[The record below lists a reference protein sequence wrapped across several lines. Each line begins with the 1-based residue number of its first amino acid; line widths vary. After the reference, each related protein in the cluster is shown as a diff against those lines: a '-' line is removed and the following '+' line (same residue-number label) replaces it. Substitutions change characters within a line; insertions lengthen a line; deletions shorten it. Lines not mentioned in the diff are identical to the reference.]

1 MADNTTNNKIVTT
14 VELDVNLAA
23 QEIVKLNSLA
33 SDSTAGLSERL
44 DAKNKQI
51 KIQNDLNKKGISDLE
66 KQVKGLR
73 GVVGKE
79 KEYIKATQKL
89 EKAKLNEVKV
99 TERNAKSQRKLTDSY
114 GKSKGAINKLDN
126 ATGGMITRL
135 KALAANPIILFM
147 TLLVGAF
154 TLLKKAFTSSEEGQ
168 NKWNKAMAVVDA
180 LLGNLLDLVA
190 DFANILVDLF
200 SNPKES
206 LESFGKLIKEN
217 LINRFDGLINLIPE
231 LGKAITLLFSGKFSE
246 AGKVAGN
253 AVAKVALGVD
263 DLSGKIIKATEA
275 TKNFIKEQE
284 REANLA
290 AQVADKRAEADK
302 IERQLLVDRSVLEAK
317 IAQKRLDAKKENE
330 FTSKQR
336 KAFLEEAQKLED
348 QLIEKETKYLELR
361 RDAQILE
368 NTFSRSNKEN
378 LDAEAK
384 AIAAVNDQQAVRAK
398 KAKKLQTELNTITKE
413 IERDDKKDSKELNDF
428 KQGLILK
435 ESESKTAAIERERSE
450 NILALENLKIT
461 EEEKS
466 QLLLDIDTN
475 YRAKKKGLDAEE
487 DALKL
492 EKEIIDLEVK
502 LEKEA
507 IEMQRLLENDRLTV
521 DERIKIQ
528 QDYVDRVTDIKVKAA
543 AGDASKEEKAKK
555 DGEVAKGKIRKIEL
569 KAESEKNKAILESG
583 INMAADAFGIAQEV
597 AVAKMLM
604 AAPEAIGNVWSQAAK
619 QPTIPQMLL
628 HGAVGTAT
636 TISPIVKGLKDIKK
650 TRFSKKKGG
659 TGGGGGSISSA
670 SAGSAPVGVSDI
682 SSLAE
687 SNASRLGTNSSLSSR
702 ASADA
707 VNGGTLGGVSGNII
721 FSENA
726 HNNFRS
732 QVNFRE
738 DRTTMGG

>member
-14 VELDVNLAA
+14 VELDVNKAA

-33 SDSTAGLSERL
+33 SDGTKDLSERL

-51 KIQNDLNKKGISDLE
+51 KIQNDLNKKGIS
-66 KQVKGLR
+66 

-99 TERNAKSQRKLTDSY
+99 TERNAKTQRKLAASY
-114 GKSKGAINKLDN
+114 DKSKGAINKLDN

-135 KALAANPIILFM
+135 KALAANPIVLFV
-147 TLLVGAF
+147 TLLVGALS
-154 TLLKKAFTSSEEGQ
+154 LLKKAFTSSEEGQ
-168 NKWNKAMAVVDA
+168 NRWNKAMAVVDA
-180 LLGNLLDLVA
+180 VLGNLLDLVA
-190 DFANILVDLF
+190 DLANVLVDLF

-206 LESFGKLIKEN
+206 LESFGELIKQN
-217 LINRFDGLINLIPE
+217 LINRFDGLLNLIPE
-231 LGKAITLLFSGKFSE
+231 LGRAITLLFDGEFSE

-263 DLSGKIIKATEA
+263 DLSGKIEKATEA
-275 TKNFIKEQE
+275 TKGFLKEQN
-284 REANLA
+284 REAKLA
-290 AQVADKRAEADK
+290 AQVADKRAKADK
-302 IERQLLVDRSVLEAK
+302 IERQLLVSRSVLEAK

-348 QLIEKETKYLELR
+348 QLIDKETKYLELR

-413 IERDDKKDSKELNDF
+413 IERDNKVISD
-428 KQGLILK
+428 
-435 ESESKTAAIERERSE
+435 
-450 NILALENLKIT
+450 
-461 EEEKS
+461 
-466 QLLLDIDTN
+466 
-475 YRAKKKGLDAEE
+475 AKKKKQKEE
-487 DALKL
+487 D
-492 EKEIIDLEVK
+492 
-502 LEKEA
+502 
-507 IEMQRLLENDRLTV
+507 
-521 DERIKIQ
+521 
-528 QDYVDRVTDIKVKAA
+528 
-543 AGDASKEEKAKK
+543 DAEEKAKK
-555 DGEVAKGKIRKIEL
+555 LKKEKEL
-569 KAESEKNKAILESG
+569 EDAESDRNAQLELDEIEIQRKRDLGERTLALELELLEKKRLQDVSAAGLTAKEIEVINAKSQKAKSDIKDKEEKTDKAVNKAILDSG

-628 HGAVGTAT
+628 HGTVGTVT
-636 TISPIVKGLKDIKK
+636 TVAPIVKGLKDIKK

-659 TGGGGGSISSA
+659 SGGGGGSIST
-670 SAGSAPVGVSDI
+670 SAGSASRSAGVSDI
-682 SSLAE
+682 SNLAE
-687 SNASRLGTNSSLSSR
+687 SNASRLGTDSSLSSR

-707 VNGGTLGGVSGNII
+707 VNSSRISATGSGVV

-726 HNNFRS
+726 YSNFQS
-732 QVNFRE
+732 QISFRE
-738 DRTTMGG
+738 DKTTLR

>member
-14 VELDVNLAA
+14 VELDVNKAA

-33 SDSTAGLSERL
+33 SDGTKDLSERL

-66 KQVKGLR
+66 KQVKGLK

-99 TERNAKSQRKLTDSY
+99 TERNAKTQRKLAASY
-114 GKSKGAINKLDN
+114 DKSKGAINKLDN

-135 KALAANPIILFM
+135 KALAANPIVLFV
-147 TLLVGAF
+147 TLLVGALS
-154 TLLKKAFTSSEEGQ
+154 LLKKAFTSSEEGQ
-168 NKWNKAMAVVDA
+168 NRWNKAMAVVDA
-180 LLGNLLDLVA
+180 VLGNLLDLVA
-190 DFANILVDLF
+190 DLANVLVDLF

-206 LESFGKLIKEN
+206 LESFGELIKQN
-217 LINRFDGLINLIPE
+217 LINRFDGLLNLIPE
-231 LGKAITLLFSGKFSE
+231 LGRAITLLFDGEFSE

-263 DLSGKIIKATEA
+263 DLSGKIEKATEA
-275 TKNFIKEQE
+275 TKGFLKEQN
-284 REANLA
+284 REAKLA
-290 AQVADKRAEADK
+290 AQVADKRAKADK
-302 IERQLLVDRSVLEAK
+302 IERQLLVSRSVLEAK

-348 QLIEKETKYLELR
+348 QLIDKETKYLELR

-413 IERDDKKDSKELNDF
+413 IERDNKVISD
-428 KQGLILK
+428 
-435 ESESKTAAIERERSE
+435 
-450 NILALENLKIT
+450 
-461 EEEKS
+461 
-466 QLLLDIDTN
+466 
-475 YRAKKKGLDAEE
+475 AKKKKQKEE
-487 DALKL
+487 D
-492 EKEIIDLEVK
+492 
-502 LEKEA
+502 
-507 IEMQRLLENDRLTV
+507 
-521 DERIKIQ
+521 
-528 QDYVDRVTDIKVKAA
+528 
-543 AGDASKEEKAKK
+543 DAEEKAKK
-555 DGEVAKGKIRKIEL
+555 LKKEKEL
-569 KAESEKNKAILESG
+569 EDAESDRNAQLELDEIEIQRKRDLGERTLALELELLEKKRLQDVSAAGLTAKEIEVINAKSQKAKSDIKDKEEKTDKAVNKAILDSG

-628 HGAVGTAT
+628 HGTVGTVT
-636 TISPIVKGLKDIKK
+636 TVAPIVKGLKDIKK

-659 TGGGGGSISSA
+659 SGGGGGSIST
-670 SAGSAPVGVSDI
+670 SAGSASRSAGVSDI
-682 SSLAE
+682 SNLAE
-687 SNASRLGTNSSLSSR
+687 SNASRLGTDSSLSSR

-707 VNGGTLGGVSGNII
+707 VNSSRISATGSGVV

-726 HNNFRS
+726 YSNFQS
-732 QVNFRE
+732 QISFRE
-738 DRTTMGG
+738 DKTTLR